1 MRKHLKKFED
11 VGVDQV
17 TFIQQAGMNKH
28 EHICES
34 LELFAKEVMP
44 EFKAREAEREAEKQQ
59 ELAPYIE
66 AAMARKKY
74 MPPLADA
81 DIPTY
86 PALGRSIVEGKADP
100 NKAAAR

>member
-1 MRKHLKKFED
+1 MRVHLKKFED

-34 LELFAKEVMP
+34 LEIFAKEVMP
-44 EFKAREAEREAEKQQ
+44 EFKKREAEREAKKNE

-66 AAMARKKY
+66 AAMARKQY
-74 MPPLADA
+74 MEMPADD
-81 DIPTY
+81 DIPVF
-86 PALGRSIVEGKADP
+86 PALGRSIIEGENDP
-100 NKAAAR
+100 NKQAAG